1 MSDGKCFNEMTI
13 VSQADLITG
22 AIAGKVVSFPTDTVP
37 ALAVKP
43 KSASL
48 IFQLKQRP
56 DRKPLIL
63 MGASITELLPYI
75 TGTSQELALWQQVMK
90 QYFPG
95 AITFVLPASSQ
106 VPRTVNPS
114 DTTTIGMRIPDCAIA
129 CQILEQTGVLATS
142 SANISGQDTLI
153 DARAINKAFPEVLVL
168 KPEASNVSGSGL
180 PSTVVKWTSSGWT
193 VLRQGSITI
202 S

>member
-1 MSDGKCFNEMTI
+1 MTI

-43 KSASL
+43 ESASL

-63 MGASITELLPYI
+63 MGASLASLLPYVA
-75 TGTSQELALWQQVMK
+75 GTPQEVEVWQQVMK

-106 VPRTVNPS
+106 VPRTVNPL
-114 DTTTIGMRIPDCAIA
+114 DTTTIGIRIPDCAIA

-142 SANISGQDTLI
+142 SANISGEETLT
-153 DARAINKAFPEVLVL
+153 DPRAIDKAFPNVLVL
-168 KPEASNVSGSGL
+168 EPKGSNISGSGL
-180 PSTVVKWTSSGWT
+180 PSTVVKWTSPGWT

-202 S
+202 N